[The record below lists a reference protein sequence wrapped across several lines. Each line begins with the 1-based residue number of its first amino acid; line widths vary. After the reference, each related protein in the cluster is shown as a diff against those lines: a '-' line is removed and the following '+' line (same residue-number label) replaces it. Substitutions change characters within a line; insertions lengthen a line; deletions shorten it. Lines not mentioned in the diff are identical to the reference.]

1 MRDPVPENKVEG
13 VIIPAL
19 NVGFGPPHKQVS
31 AQSQV
36 HTHIHNTGVLK
47 SIRFFWQR
55 SKNYDI
61 RASDGSQL

>member
-1 MRDPVPENKVEG
+1 MRDPVPENKVVG

-19 NVGFGPPHKQVS
+19 NVGFGPPHKQAS
-31 AQSQV
+31 AQLQV
-36 HTHIHNTGVLK
+36 YTHIHNAGVFK

-61 RASDGSQL
+61 RASDRSQL